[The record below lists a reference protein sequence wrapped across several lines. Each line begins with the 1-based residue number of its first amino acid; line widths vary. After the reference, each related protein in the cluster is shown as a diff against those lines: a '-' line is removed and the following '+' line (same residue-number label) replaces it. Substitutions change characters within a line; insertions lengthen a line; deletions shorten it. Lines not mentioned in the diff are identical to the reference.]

1 MEAGL
6 TSAILVNDG
15 LGKYHRWLML
25 GGVLRSKEAKY
36 AEWKYGCDG
45 YPYGG

>member
-15 LGKYHRWLML
+15 LGKYHRWLIARRFAAL
-25 GGVLRSKEAKY
+25 KGV
-36 AEWKYGCDG
+36 
-45 YPYGG
+45 

>member
-15 LGKYHRWLML
+15 LGKYHRWLVL
-25 GGVLRSKEAKY
+25 GGVATLK
-36 AEWKYGCDG
+36 
-45 YPYGG
+45 GGKIC

>member
-15 LGKYHRWLML
+15 LGKYHRWLIARGFAVL
-25 GGVLRSKEAKY
+25 KGV
-36 AEWKYGCDG
+36 
-45 YPYGG
+45 